1 MRNNQPVTG
10 HEIPMKD
17 GSLIVSRTDI
27 NGKMEYVSD
36 DFIEISGF
44 SRDELIG
51 EPHNIIRH
59 PDMPKEAFADMWHD
73 LKAGLSWTGYVK
85 NRIKNGNHYWVQA
98 NVTPIIEGGQTKG
111 YISIRRKPD
120 QTIPPVIDK
129 IYAEFQNGTAKNKV
143 ISHGAV
149 VDMSTRARLSRYT
162 KKLEAKVFGMGAVLC
177 VMILIVSGVG
187 IYINGQTTESL
198 RTVYEDRVIPAGQ
211 LSDIKKKLYDTILNL
226 NLIVNNSGDRE
237 EFQKEIEGNI
247 LEVKEIWTAYMA
259 TYLTPEEKI
268 LADQYS
274 TEQEKYINEI
284 LTPALTMIKESKNED
299 LQKFIPQAHALFD
312 EAQSTNDKLI
322 ALQIDVSKAEHEKS
336 EIQGTIGHWI
346 TFISVVISIAVA
358 VFTSKY
364 VQKFLQQRLA
374 YLDSR
379 LSSIAGGNTNTDIDV
394 GVDEM
399 QNILTTVRT
408 LQAKLAYGELEKKEN
423 ERAKK
428 IAQEDMAKL
437 FENRVGGIVENV
449 ERAADAM
456 RQMAASLAAAVQET
470 TQQSSTVA
478 AASLE
483 ASANVQTVAA
493 ASEELSASIKEIA
506 RNVSDTAQTA
516 KECAQSAKM
525 SQEVLQALQQAVG
538 EIDSVIQSISGVAE
552 QTNLL
557 ALNATIEAARAGD
570 AGKGFAVVANEVKSL
585 ADETRK
591 MTVEIAQKVETIK
604 ESAEKTISGVSQI
617 LRQINDVDERAG
629 SIAGAIEEQNA
640 ATVEISRNVQ
650 EAAHGTDEVSRNIE
664 QVQQAA
670 NDSAAATEQLRGA
683 ADDLAVQAS
692 NLKESV
698 VSFLAEIRAA

>member
-10 HEIPMKD
+10 HEILMKD
-17 GSLIVSRTDI
+17 DSVIVSRTDI
-27 NGKMEYVSD
+27 NGKIEYVNE
-36 DFIEISGF
+36 DFVQMSGF
-44 SRDELIG
+44 SRNELIG
-51 EPHNIIRH
+51 EPHNLIRH
-59 PDMPKEAFADMWHD
+59 PDMPKEAFADMWRD
-73 LKAGLSWTGYVK
+73 LKAGLPWTGYVK
-85 NRIKNGNHYWVQA
+85 NRIKNGDHYWVQA
-98 NVTPIIEGGQTKG
+98 NAIPIVEGGQTKS

-120 QTIPPVIDK
+120 SAITTAVDK
-129 IYAEFQNGTAKNKV
+129 IYAAFREGTAKDQA

-149 VDMSTRARLSRYT
+149 IGTSTRARLSRYAQR
-162 KKLEAKVFGMGAVLC
+162 LGAKIIGMGAVLC

-187 IYINGQTTESL
+187 VYIAGQTTESL
-198 RTVYEDRVIPAGQ
+198 RTVYEDRLVAAGQ
-211 LSDIKKKLYDTILNL
+211 LSEIKQKLYDTILNL
-226 NLIVNNSGDRE
+226 NLIAYSNNNE
-237 EFQKEIEGNI
+237 ENFKQEIEENI
-247 LEVKEIWTAYMA
+247 PKVKEIWDAYMA

-268 LADQYS
+268 LADEYATQ
-274 TEQEKYINEI
+274 QEKYINDAV
-284 LTPALTMIKESKNED
+284 TPAMTLLKEGKNEEF
-299 LQKFIPQAHALFD
+299 QKSLVNAHNLFD
-312 EAQSTNDKLI
+312 QAALTNTKLI
-322 ALQIDVSKAEHEKS
+322 HLQLDVAKS
-336 EIQGTIGHWI
+336 EYEKAKIQTIIGHWVA
-346 TFISVVISIAVA
+346 FFSVIVSIIVA
-358 VFTSKY
+358 IFSSKY
-364 VQKFLQQRLA
+364 VQKFLQQRLS
-374 YLDSR
+374 YLDTR
-379 LSSIAGGNTNTDIDV
+379 LASIAGGNTNTDIDV
-394 GVDEM
+394 GQDEL
-399 QNILTTVRT
+399 QNILTTVRA

-428 IAQEDMAKL
+428 VAQEDMAKL
-437 FENRVGGIVENV
+437 FENRVGSIVENV

-516 KECAQSAKM
+516 KECAQSAQM

-591 MTVEIAQKVETIK
+591 MTGEIAQKVETIK

-670 NDSAAATEQLRGA
+670 NESAASTEQLRGA

-698 VSFLAEIRAA
+698 VNFLAEIRAA